1 MKITDTLMSPPMARA
16 WAEGLKTRTRRVINR
31 LRGFGPITEFGPSDT
46 RGYDWQF
53 RDKRLLWNEIRNRR
67 LFDVC
72 PYGVPGDRLRLLTT
86 WAVWSLYDNVK
97 PCDLR
102 QYMEVC
108 RSSIWTYFDSDTKPD
123 WCGKLRPGRFM
134 PKWMRELMPQ
144 PKILGIE
151 PGRLQDISEDEAREE
166 GIREVTKDGQVKK
179 YCVYDL
185 GDHSSTPWQDMPR
198 TAVDAFRGLWDSLNA
213 KRGYPWDAN
222 DWVWDIE
229 FEGSE
234 VRHATD

>member
-1 MKITDTLMSPPMARA
+1 
-16 WAEGLKTRTRRVINR
+16 
-31 LRGFGPITEFGPSDT
+31 
-46 RGYDWQF
+46 
-53 RDKRLLWNEIRNRR
+53 
-67 LFDVC
+67 
-72 PYGVPGDRLRLLTT
+72 
-86 WAVWSLYDNVK
+86 
-97 PCDLR
+97 
-102 QYMEVC
+102 
-108 RSSIWTYFDSDTKPD
+108 
-123 WCGKLRPGRFM
+123 
-134 PKWMRELMPQ
+134 MPQ